1 MTDLS
6 NQRVMASKIL
16 GVGVHRVWMDP
27 EASEDIATAATRE
40 DIRSLIE
47 EGYIKR
53 KQKKGISR
61 SRTRAR
67 QIKKAYG
74 HRKGHGS
81 RKGAKGARSPR
92 KAQWIRKIRALRKRL
107 RSLREEGTLDASTYR
122 MLYNKAKGGEFR
134 NVAHLDNYLLAKG
147 YLEE

>member
-6 NQRVMASKIL
+6 NQKRMAAKIL
-16 GVGVHRVWMDP
+16 GVGIHRVWMDP
-27 EASEDIATAATRE
+27 EVSEDIATASTRE
-40 DIRSLIE
+40 DIRELIE

-61 SRTRAR
+61 GRTRQR
-67 QIKKAYG
+67 QAKKAYG

-92 KAQWIRKIRALRKRL
+92 KAQWMRKIRALRKRL
-107 RSLREEGTLDASTYR
+107 RALKEEGALDATAYR
-122 MLYNKAKGGEFR
+122 KLYNKAKGGEFR
-134 NVAHLDNYLLAKG
+134 NVAHLNNYMTTKG

>member
-6 NQRVMASKIL
+6 NQRRMAAEIL
-16 GVGVHRVWMDP
+16 GVGIHRIWMDP
-27 EASEDIATAATRE
+27 EASEDIATAPTRE
-40 DIRSLIE
+40 DIRELIE
-47 EGYIKR
+47 EGHIKS

-61 SRTRAR
+61 GRARAR
-67 QIKKAYG
+67 QVKKAYG

-92 KAQWIRKIRALRKRL
+92 KANWVRKIRALRKRL
-107 RSLREEGTLDASTYR
+107 RALKEEGTLDATAYR
-122 MLYNKAKGGEFR
+122 KLYNKAKGGEFK
-134 NVAHLDNYLLAKG
+134 NVAHLNNYLVTKG

>member
-6 NQRVMASKIL
+6 NQKRMAAEIL
-16 GVGVHRVWMDP
+16 GVGIHRVWMDP
-27 EASEDIATAATRE
+27 EASEDIATAPTRE
-40 DIRSLIE
+40 DIRELIN

-61 SRTRAR
+61 GRAR
-67 QIKKAYG
+67 ARDVKKAYG

-92 KAQWIRKIRALRKRL
+92 KAQWMRKIRALRKRL
-107 RSLREEGTLDASTYR
+107 MALRAEGALDATAYR
-122 MLYNKAKGGEFR
+122 KLYNKAKGGEFR
-134 NVAHLDNYLLAKG
+134 NVGHLNNYMITKG